1 MKVHDLSGL
10 WKSLAKNK
18 YVLLVIGLALLLML
32 LPSGNEGSHV
42 SASGQGSA
50 LESSGIPMDTESARI
65 SAFLSQMEGVGEAE
79 VLLSSEGAVVL
90 CAGAEES
97 AVRLSVT
104 NAVSAYTGLG
114 SDKITVIKM
123 K

>member
-1 MKVHDLSGL
+1 MKVHDLGAV
-10 WKSLAKNK
+10 WKGIIKNK
-18 YVLLVIGLALLLML
+18 YVLLVICLALFLML
-32 LPSGNEGSHV
+32 LPSGKDETAAAG
-42 SASGQGSA
+42 GQGSA

-65 SAFLSQMEGVGEAE
+65 SAFLSNMEGVGEAQ
-79 VLLSSEGAVVL
+79 VLLSSEGAVVI
-90 CAGAEES
+90 CTGAEQS

-114 SDKITVIKM
+114 SDKIRVIKM